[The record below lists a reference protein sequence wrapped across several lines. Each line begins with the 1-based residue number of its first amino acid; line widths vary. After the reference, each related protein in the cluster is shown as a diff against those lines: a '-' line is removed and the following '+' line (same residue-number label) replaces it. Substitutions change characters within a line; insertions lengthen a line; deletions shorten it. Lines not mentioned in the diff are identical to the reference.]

1 MMSVSE
7 LISQGVKNND
17 VVLVEGFV
25 AYLNDGGVYLI
36 DLDYGDD
43 YTKAPA
49 ILLANDGLSSALESN
64 VSLYGGGVS
73 RLFHRAKV
81 TGCVKKMS
89 ECMSFYVDSITVED
103 NNKWL
108 LIDIKN
114 NYDVRHGGNSID
126 WNDIFNNK

>member
-7 LISQGVKNND
+7 LISQGVNNND
-17 VVLVEGFV
+17 VVVVEGFV

-43 YTKAPA
+43 YSKAPA
-49 ILLANDGLSSALESN
+49 VFLANDGLSSALESN

-81 TGCVKKMS
+81 TGRVKMVS
-89 ECMSFYVDSITVED
+89 ECMSFYVDRITVED

-108 LIDIKN
+108 LIDINN